1 MLLYSL
7 FMMFTI
13 FRRQS
18 QWSYEIWRTF
28 FLVEMAFFLPLPTKT
43 RLILTDQLGMILF
56 LSFSFY
62 SLRVCNP
69 TLLSKATVTSK
80 TFIVPKVF
88 IFRHPGWSCLKAY
101 NLPFVHAK
109 FQCSGSSSLASTWF
123 RVKMW

>member
-88 IFRHPGWSCLKAY
+88 RNPDWFCLKIH
-101 NLPFVHAK
+101 NLPFIHAK
-109 FQCSGSSSLASTWF
+109 CQCSGSSSLNS
-123 RVKMW
+123 VMVI